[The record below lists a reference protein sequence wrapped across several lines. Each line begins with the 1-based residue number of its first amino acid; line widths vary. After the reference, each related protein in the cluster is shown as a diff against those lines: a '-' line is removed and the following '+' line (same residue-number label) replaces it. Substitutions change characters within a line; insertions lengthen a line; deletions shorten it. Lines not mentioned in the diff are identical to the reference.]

1 MKLKHKILP
10 LLFLGLSPG
19 AGKAQ
24 NSVPQ
29 DSTKILHTEVFTPEE
44 QQENDKEVQTA
55 FTERYNQVPEN
66 FDVEKLCKLLEITQN
81 PQSWYNTLKMPL
93 DHVLYLGEH
102 LSENTLK
109 ELGYEKGQELV
120 ADYLRKNDDIS
131 VKNARVLIFNDNL
144 YPYIKHNYKITGA
157 ILDEALKD
165 PLEISSNTEKKAI
178 IYRCATAYMEDQD
191 NEQAVEQY
199 LKIFDTATNL
209 IRNYNPDAANV
220 SKQLEAINWYSGY
233 INGFNQSIKSN
244 TLLDRTMAIKVPRDA
259 VLRECKIT
267 KTKVMLA
274 QIYNDAYYDMSVT
287 SGQLV
292 RKKMSP
298 AVRQIYDNYLKSIKI
313 YKNIDEGHAGEK
325 DKVTLAEIKKNY
337 PEVELF
343 YGYFSKA
350 YMDNIQ
356 SSLTDYML
364 ELRESKKE
372 KKVPEKIMRAL
383 KTRAADIVE
392 AKAMMNDNGIDVPSF
407 DAATHKVDIYAFNKS
422 DWHTNNIYFKIN
434 DVLEGQMAATRGKEL
449 TVLQLSGEEN
459 EAIQV
464 ASNRIQKTHGK
475 TR

>member
-10 LLFLGLSPG
+10 LLFLGLSPA

-29 DSTKILHTEVFTPEE
+29 DSTKISHTEVFTPEE
-44 QQENDKEVQTA
+44 QRENDKEVQTA

-81 PQSWYNTLKMPL
+81 PQSWYNALKMPL

-131 VKNARVLIFNDNL
+131 VKNARALIFNDDL

-165 PLEISSNTEKKAI
+165 PIEIENSREKKAI

-199 LKIFDTATNL
+199 LKIFDTATDL

-220 SKQLEAINWYSGY
+220 SKQIEAINWYSGY

-244 TLLDRTMAIKVPRDA
+244 TLLDRTMAVKVPRDA

-274 QIYNDAYYDMSVT
+274 QIYNDAYFDMSVT
-287 SGQLV
+287 SGQLA

-298 AVRQIYDNYLKSIKI
+298 TVRQVYNNYLKSIKI
-313 YKNIDEGHAGEK
+313 YRDIDEGHAGEK
-325 DKVTLAEIKKNY
+325 DKTELEKIKKEY

-383 KTRAADIVE
+383 KNRATGIAE
-392 AKAMMNDNGIDVPSF
+392 AKAMMNENGIDVPSF
-407 DAATHKVDIYAFNKS
+407 DVTMHKVDIYAFNRS

-434 DVLEGQMAATRGKEL
+434 DVLDKQMSATKGKEM
-449 TVLQLSGEEN
+449 TVLRLSDEEN
-459 EAIQV
+459 ETIQV
-464 ASNRIQKTHGK
+464 ASSQTQQMYGRS
-475 TR
+475 R

>member
-1 MKLKHKILP
+1 MKLKHKIFP
-10 LLFLGLSPG
+10 LLFLGLSPT

-29 DSTKILHTEVFTPEE
+29 DSTKISHTEVFTPEE
-44 QQENDKEVQTA
+44 QKENDKEVQTA

-81 PQSWYNTLKMPL
+81 PQSWYNALKMPL

-109 ELGYEKGQELV
+109 ELDYEKGQELV

-233 INGFNQSIKSN
+233 INGFNQSIRSN
-244 TLLDRTMAIKVPRDA
+244 TLLDRTMAVKVPRDA

-287 SGQLV
+287 SGQLI

-325 DKVTLAEIKKNY
+325 DKTDLEKIKKEY